1 MKRNQ
6 ILKIFAC
13 LIGLCVQV
21 KAQTGLPDNI
31 VTADCTTDA
40 VEQPWDA
47 QVLHSANDIHCY
59 YVPIVGD
66 IDGDGMVEIVAGK
79 AVTNDHY
86 TSRLGIYRGSDLQ
99 QIGTIS
105 VSQRIYAGFAGPV
118 AIVRYPD
125 GNGGMQGAIILHC
138 YDNKLRS
145 YDIQGN
151 LLATSDVNTPCE
163 GVVSI
168 TDFNYDGW
176 PEVYIGNVIYDAATL
191 KRLCAGPVNGNM
203 GRSYRNDASEVGHSA
218 MPFAANVL
226 GDSIPEL
233 ICGNTIYS
241 VHITSRT
248 DITLNSVTELKTI
261 AIPASIPQ
269 DGSVAVADFN
279 LDGQLDVLVVI
290 DGTPSNIADSSY
302 IYAYDPVTE
311 GIFFVHS
318 HYARTIGF
326 PLVGDID
333 GDSYIDMVYL
343 DYHTQVSNSRI
354 TAITYIPAT
363 GLHPKWQA
371 THGDRSGQTSMTL
384 FDFNQDNIME
394 IVYRDENNLRII
406 NGSGKSHKTGNDTI
420 PFYNLYTK
428 SMSAG
433 TWKEYPVVADVNGD
447 GAAEIVVC
455 GKVGSGLG
463 WVGGQLWVI
472 GGIHPWAPARPV
484 WNQYMYNVT
493 NINKDLTVP
502 IPLFDNAT
510 SFTDP
515 GGVVR
520 RPFNNFLQQ
529 ATTLDQ
535 YGRPFSRMLNVSA
548 TTDTNMTYENGMFTY
563 SFTFCND
570 GGQPLNNPFS
580 ITYYADSYQGAII
593 RTEEIYSTLMVNNC
607 LTITTQFTNAELL
620 AFPDLETIVVAVND
634 NGTGVAQT
642 GGQQEEC
649 DTTDNF
655 FYFPASPCNIPKDT
669 VTADICVRES
679 YSDENFDIS
688 PAETQTAGT
697 FYHRKVY
704 QVDDCDSVIVL
715 KLQVHPEYDL
725 HFTET
730 IPEGTAYDNHGIF
743 LHESLLEGGNRIDTA
758 ITHQSE
764 YGCDSVIH
772 VSIQVAVADIAIYL
786 PNAIT
791 PSKSDGLNDVF
802 SLPERIQNQI
812 ADFEIVVFNRWGEM
826 VFYSTDKGFQWKGE
840 YKGKIFYDNVYQYVI
855 HYSNPYGKMFT
866 TKGTITVL

>member
-1 MKRNQ
+1 MV
-6 ILKIFAC
+6 C
-13 LIGLCVQV
+13 IGFVFVLQ
-21 KAQTGLPDNI
+21 AQTDFPDNM

-47 QVLHSANDIHCY
+47 QVLHFVNDIHCY

-66 IDGDGMVEIVAGK
+66 IDGDGIVEIVAGK
-79 AVTNDHY
+79 VLTNDHY
-86 TSRLGIYRGSDLQ
+86 TSQVGIYRGTDLQ
-99 QIGTIS
+99 QIGTIN

-176 PEVYIGNVIYDAATL
+176 PEVYIGNAIYDAATL
-191 KRLCAGPVNGNM
+191 KRLCAGPSNGNM
-203 GRSYRNDASEVGHSA
+203 GRSWRNDVTETGRCA

-233 ICGNTIYS
+233 ICGNTIYN
-241 VHITSRT
+241 VNIVSRT
-248 DITLNSVTELKTI
+248 NPSLNSVTELKTV
-261 AIPASIPQ
+261 AIPSHIPQ
-269 DGSVAVADFN
+269 DGNVALADFDKN
-279 LDGQLDVLVVI
+279 GQLDVLVII
-290 DGTPSNIADSSY
+290 DGSGSNTYDTAH
-302 IYAYDPVTE
+302 IYAYNPVTE
-311 GIFFVHS
+311 NIFFIHS

-333 GDSYIDMVYL
+333 GDTDLDMVYI
-343 DYHTQVSNSRI
+343 DYQTQVSNSRI
-354 TAITYIPAT
+354 TAITYSPT
-363 GLHPKWQA
+363 MGLLTKWQA
-371 THGDRSGQTSMTL
+371 THGDQSGQTSMTL
-384 FDFNQDNIME
+384 FDFNQDGIME
-394 IVYRDENNLRII
+394 IVYRDQENLRII

-570 GGQPLNNPFS
+570 GGQPLNEPFS
-580 ITYYADSYQGAII
+580 ITYYADSCQGAII

-607 LTITTQFTNAELL
+607 LTITTQFSDAELF
-620 AFPDLETIVVAVND
+620 AFPDLETIVIAVND

-655 FYFPASPCNIPKDT
+655 FYFPVSPCNIPKDT
-669 VTADICVRES
+669 VTADICVRET
-679 YSDENFDIS
+679 YSDENFDI
-688 PAETQTAGT
+688 PVTETETAGT
-697 FYHRKVY
+697 FYYSRVF
-704 QVDDCDSVIVL
+704 QVDNCDSVIVL
-715 KLQVHPEYDL
+715 KLRVHPAYDL

-743 LHESLLEGGNRIDTA
+743 LHESLLEEASRIDTS
-758 ITHQSE
+758 ITYQSE
-764 YGCDSVIH
+764 FGCDSVIH
-772 VSIQVAVADIAIYL
+772 VSIQIAVADIAIYL

-791 PSKSDGLNDVF
+791 PSKSDGLNDFF
-802 SLPERIQNQI
+802 SLPEKIQNQI
-812 ADFEIVVFNRWGEM
+812 ADFEIVIFNRWGEM
-826 VFYSTDKGFQWKGE
+826 VFYSTDKGFQWSGE
-840 YKGKIFYDNVYQYVI
+840 FKGKTFYDNVYQYVI
-855 HYSNPYGKMFT
+855 HYSNSYGKMFT

>member
-1 MKRNQ
+1 
-6 ILKIFAC
+6 
-13 LIGLCVQV
+13 
-21 KAQTGLPDNI
+21 
-31 VTADCTTDA
+31 
-40 VEQPWDA
+40 
-47 QVLHSANDIHCY
+47 
-59 YVPIVGD
+59 
-66 IDGDGMVEIVAGK
+66 
-79 AVTNDHY
+79 
-86 TSRLGIYRGSDLQ
+86 
-99 QIGTIS
+99 
-105 VSQRIYAGFAGPV
+105 
-118 AIVRYPD
+118 
-125 GNGGMQGAIILHC
+125 
-138 YDNKLRS
+138 
-145 YDIQGN
+145 
-151 LLATSDVNTPCE
+151 
-163 GVVSI
+163 
-168 TDFNYDGW
+168 
-176 PEVYIGNVIYDAATL
+176 
-191 KRLCAGPVNGNM
+191 
-203 GRSYRNDASEVGHSA
+203 
-218 MPFAANVL
+218 
-226 GDSIPEL
+226 
-233 ICGNTIYS
+233 
-241 VHITSRT
+241 
-248 DITLNSVTELKTI
+248 
-261 AIPASIPQ
+261 
-269 DGSVAVADFN
+269 
-279 LDGQLDVLVVI
+279 
-290 DGTPSNIADSSY
+290 
-302 IYAYDPVTE
+302 
-311 GIFFVHS
+311 
-318 HYARTIGF
+318 
-326 PLVGDID
+326 
-333 GDSYIDMVYL
+333 
-343 DYHTQVSNSRI
+343 
-354 TAITYIPAT
+354 
-363 GLHPKWQA
+363 
-371 THGDRSGQTSMTL
+371 MTL

-743 LHESLLEGGNRIDTA
+743 LHESLLEGGNRIDTS

-802 SLPERIQNQI
+802 ALPEKIQNQI
-812 ADFEIVVFNRWGEM
+812 ADFEIVIFNRWGEM